1 VKDSV
6 IIVTL
11 HAYSYTIANLIPQS
25 SKIFLLKI
33 IMEANGLITLGKE
46 YKIDHISLLT
56 IKKTMIELMTMHRK
70 LDVCTEYKSYQS
82 SKTH

>member
-1 VKDSV
+1 MHIATQNCKPDSP
-6 IIVTL
+6 II
-11 HAYSYTIANLIPQS
+11 QD
-25 SKIFLLKI
+25 FLLKI

-56 IKKTMIELMTMHRK
+56 IKKTMIQLMTMHRK

>member
-1 VKDSV
+1 
-6 IIVTL
+6 
-11 HAYSYTIANLIPQS
+11 
-25 SKIFLLKI
+25 
-33 IMEANGLITLGKE
+33 MEANGLITLGKE